1 MISVYSDFSKRL
13 QIILDL
19 GITAL
24 ALILTYYLRSELLG
38 IWYPSTSPLSRYLWL
53 LPLIL
58 PIWGLIFDYYR
69 DHLTYDRRLQQISW
83 GLLKAC
89 TAGILILILVLYVTQ
104 SYRLNRT
111 LVFIFLPLNYLM
123 LVLEK
128 GIMKF
133 IMRHRLKNLESYYRQ
148 VLIIGTGQRAQK
160 FVERVKRNENWRI
173 RINGFVDKDESLLG
187 KEIHGIKVVGL
198 LKDIGTLIRE
208 KSLDELFFIA
218 HRSWL
223 VEFQD
228 IFSFCEKAGV
238 RLRLSLD
245 LFNPIIARTTLGDFY
260 GLPTLVFNTTPANH
274 NQLLFKLMFDVVAFF
289 FLLVLLSPI
298 FLLIAVGV
306 KLTSP
311 GPIFFSHTRTS
322 LNGRQFRLYK
332 FRSMKKDAHEQQ
344 STLAGRNEM
353 TGGGFFKMD
362 NDPRITPLGKFLRKT
377 SLDEIPQIYNVL
389 KGEMS
394 LVGPRALSTKLEQY
408 KTWQRRRLSMKPGIT
423 CLWQVEKRKETNFE
437 EWMKLDLEYID
448 NWTLWI
454 DFKILLKTVWV
465 VFAGKGAR

>member
-1 MISVYSDFSKRL
+1 MISVYSNFSKRL

-24 ALILTYYLRSELLG
+24 ALILTYYLRSGLLG
-38 IWYPSTSPLSRYLWL
+38 ICYPGTSLLSRYLWL

-58 PIWGLIFDYYR
+58 PLWGLIFNYYR
-69 DHLTYDRRLQQISW
+69 DHLTYDRTLQQISFC
-83 GLLKAC
+83 LLKAC
-89 TAGILILILVLYVTQ
+89 IAGILLLILILYVTQ

-111 LVFIFLPLNYLM
+111 LVFVFLPLNYLM

-128 GIMKF
+128 GLMKF
-133 IMRHRLKNLESYYRQ
+133 IMRPRLKDLKSYYRQ
-148 VLIIGTGQRAQK
+148 VLIIGTGKRAQT
-160 FVERVKRNENWRI
+160 FVERVKRNKNWRI
-173 RINGFVDKDESLLG
+173 RINGFIDKDESLLG

-208 KSLDELFFIA
+208 KGLDEIFFVA
-218 HRSWL
+218 PRSWL

-245 LFNPIIARTTLGDFY
+245 LFNPIIARTILGDFY
-260 GLPTLVFNTTPANH
+260 GLPTLVFTTSSAKH
-274 NQLLFKLMFDVVAFF
+274 NQLFFKLIFDVAASF

-311 GPIFFSHTRTS
+311 DPIFFNHTRTG

-332 FRSMKKDAHEQQ
+332 FRSMKKNAHEQQ
-344 STLAGRNEM
+344 RTLAGRNEM
-353 TGGGFFKMD
+353 TGGGLFKMD
-362 NDPRITPLGKFLRKT
+362 NDPRITPFGKFLRKS
-377 SLDEIPQIYNVL
+377 SLDEIPQLYNVL
-389 KGEMS
+389 KGQMS
-394 LVGPRALSTKLEQY
+394 LVGPRALSTKPEQY

-448 NWTLWI
+448 NWSLWL
-454 DFKILLKTVWV
+454 DFMILLKTVWV
-465 VFAGKGAR
+465 VLTGKGAG